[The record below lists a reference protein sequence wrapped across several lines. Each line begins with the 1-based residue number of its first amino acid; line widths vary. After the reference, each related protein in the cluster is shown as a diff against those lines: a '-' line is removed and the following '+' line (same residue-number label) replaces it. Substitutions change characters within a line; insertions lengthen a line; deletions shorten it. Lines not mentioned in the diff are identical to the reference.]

1 MHKYNVKYST
11 HVYARVYVVQVY
23 AVPSKCTYLRVRMY
37 MLLYIRCAVH
47 IALLYWT
54 HNNTGGGGQVR
65 CSKYLLRWG

>member
-1 MHKYNVKYST
+1 MSTANTVHKYNVKYST

-47 IALLYWT
+47 MALL
-54 HNNTGGGGQVR
+54 
-65 CSKYLLRWG
+65 